1 MHLPEPRKRSQES
14 SYHPQHPWTVQAT
27 RPRPRPRSVRSLAP
41 RPADINF
48 RIAPLVSRLLCP
60 CVFTPTADINFRITN
75 SVLGLSHQNYAR
87 SRLHRPQL
95 RPGAARRQW
104 RSAGAQ
110 FRDHDGQAGAP
121 AWSTVRHWWCHS
133 GCSGRLGCVASRL
146 GQHMG
151 PAVSLCQF
159 CSING
164 AYTV

>member
-1 MHLPEPRKRSQES
+1 MEPEPFNRSRTVMAARRVLCTSLNQGSVLKSRPTTHNTHGPYRPPARARVEALS
-14 SYHPQHPWTVQAT
+14 VRLHPDPRTLISELRV
-27 RPRPRPRSVRSLAP
+27 RPR
-41 RPADINF
+41 F
-48 RIAPLVSRLLCP
+48 
-60 CVFTPTADINFRITN
+60 
-75 SVLGLSHQNYAR
+75 SHQNYAR
-87 SRLHRPQL
+87 SCLHRPQL